1 MTDKQTPT
9 DAELNTIL
17 CDHWPAFASQSTL
30 VKIWVRDALQDA
42 IDKWGQP
49 AKEAES
55 TKAISGTQKHAICD
69 ACGSELLEVLQSPN
83 SYLSAEQFDADK
95 LGDWYCKCCPKG
107 PSNGSS
113 THRYFWNRDLGSTA
127 AQSAESVPAVS
138 DLPPLPAP
146 DLRDVGTKP
155 QEIKEFLKGYAT
167 EYARTAIAARAP
179 ADSVQEDAALWHW
192 LAEYLVGTR
201 TDLDDEIVASETVN
215 DLRKLVKATIKQGEK
230 Q

>member
-1 MTDKQTPT
+1 MNKELNAAEAVYGFVGWLTSREERTVMSAKDDCAPI
-9 DAELNTIL
+9 AELIKRFCTENNL
-17 CDHWPAFASQSTL
+17 PEVSDQWPLNLIHPSGEVAVPNAEAS
-30 VKIWVRDALQDA
+30 R
-42 IDKWGQP
+42 
-49 AKEAES
+49 
-55 TKAISGTQKHAICD
+55 
-69 ACGSELLEVLQSPN
+69 
-83 SYLSAEQFDADK
+83 
-95 LGDWYCKCCPKG
+95 
-107 PSNGSS
+107 
-113 THRYFWNRDLGSTA
+113 LGSPELQA
-127 AQSAESVPAVS
+127 MIIARCVEKDQADSVPAVS

-215 DLRKLVKATIKQGEK
+215 DLRKLVKAAIKQGANHDR
-230 Q
+230 